1 MKCVI
6 REDDATTLSMFYRG
20 FNDDLRREVML
31 WDVSTIN
38 KAYTFAKDNELLIKS
53 QWVKR

>member
-20 FNDDLRREVML
+20 FNEDLRREVML
-31 WDVSTIN
+31 
-38 KAYTFAKDNELLIKS
+38 
-53 QWVKR
+53 